1 MKIADVT
8 LNEQVEKRDRNLRI
22 EIDCQNLS
30 GNYTLTCTRE
40 VVLVKD
46 GTRLSSG
53 GANGERVYS
62 KRRLLSAIAATNVT
76 VGGVTLTGAQI
87 AAYVEALSDVIAQ
100 EPE

>member
-1 MKIADVT
+1 MKISDVT

-22 EIDCQNLS
+22 EIDCQNLA
-30 GNYTLTCTRE
+30 GDYTLLCTRE

-46 GTRLSSG
+46 GKRLSSG

-62 KRRLLSAIAATNVT
+62 KRRMLSEIAATNVT
-76 VGGVTLTGAQI
+76 IGEVTLTGAQI

-100 EPE
+100 EAD